1 MLDRLL
7 TYRTRYEE
15 IGARLADEAVLSD
28 PSAYRALS
36 KEYSDLEPLASMH
49 REAERLREELEGARE
64 LTADPELREEAELEA
79 QRLVQALAELEER
92 AARLLLADND
102 PDSDRNAIIEVRAG
116 TGGEEA
122 ALFARD
128 LYRMYSR
135 YAERKGWKTEL
146 IDLNETGIGGI
157 KEVVFSLQGRGAY
170 GQMQF
175 ESGVHRVQRVP
186 ETESSGRIHTSAAT
200 VAILPEAEEVDI
212 EIDPADLEVDT
223 YRSSSAGGQHV
234 NKTDSAVRI
243 THVPTGIV
251 VQCQDERSQRQNRVK
266 AMRVLRAKLLDKQR
280 QEQEAAIASSRK
292 SQVRTGD
299 RSEKIRT
306 YNFPQS
312 RITDHRIG
320 YSTYNLE
327 AFLDGDIE
335 DMIER
340 LRAAAAEE
348 ALAARE

>member
-15 IGARLADEAVLSD
+15 IGARLADEAVLAD
-28 PSAYRALS
+28 PSVYRTLS

-79 QRLVQALAELEER
+79 QRLAQALAELEER

-102 PDSDRNAIIEVRAG
+102 PDSDRNAIVEVRAG

-243 THVPTGIV
+243 THLPTGIV

-335 DMIER
+335 DMIDR

>member
-1 MLDRLL
+1 
-7 TYRTRYEE
+7 
-15 IGARLADEAVLSD
+15 
-28 PSAYRALS
+28 
-36 KEYSDLEPLASMH
+36 
-49 REAERLREELEGARE
+49 
-64 LTADPELREEAELEA
+64 
-79 QRLVQALAELEER
+79 
-92 AARLLLADND
+92 
-102 PDSDRNAIIEVRAG
+102 
-116 TGGEEA
+116 
-122 ALFARD
+122 
-128 LYRMYSR
+128 MYSR

-170 GQMQF
+170 GQMQY

-200 VAILPEAEEVDI
+200 VAILPEAEEVDV
-212 EIDPADLEVDT
+212 EIDPTDLEVDT

-280 QEQEAAIASSRK
+280 QEQDAAIASSRK
-292 SQVRTGD
+292 SQVRSGD

-320 YSTYNLE
+320 YSTFNFE

-335 DMIER
+335 DMIDR

>member
-28 PSAYRALS
+28 PSAYRTLS

-49 REAERLREELEGARE
+49 QEAERLREELDGARE
-64 LTADPELREEAELEA
+64 LTADPDFKEEAELEA
-79 QRLVQALAELEER
+79 HRLVQALAELEER

-122 ALFARD
+122 GLFARD

-170 GQMQF
+170 GQMQY

-200 VAILPEAEEVDI
+200 VAILPEAEEVDV
-212 EIDPADLEVDT
+212 EIDPTDLEVDT

-280 QEQEAAIASSRK
+280 QEQDAAIASSRK
-292 SQVRTGD
+292 SQVRSGD

-320 YSTYNLE
+320 YSTFNFE

-335 DMIER
+335 DMIDR